1 MCGIPKISL
10 EGSTADWNKLK
21 EKVDTLSR
29 LNENNRLNWLKF
41 LVPITNNIVDT
52 ADSKNVDISFWK
64 NFAKID
70 GGSRGHFF

>member
-1 MCGIPKISL
+1 M
-10 EGSTADWNKLK
+10 
-21 EKVDTLSR
+21 EKKAKSI
-29 LNENNRLNWLKF
+29 NWLKF